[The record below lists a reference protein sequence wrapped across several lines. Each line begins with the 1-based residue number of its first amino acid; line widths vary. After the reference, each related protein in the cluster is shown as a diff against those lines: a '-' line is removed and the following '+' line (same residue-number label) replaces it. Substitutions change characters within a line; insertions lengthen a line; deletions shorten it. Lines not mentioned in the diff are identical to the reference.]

1 MRKEKELEYAAM
13 TKKGS
18 CCKATTGKKKEQSKT
33 GELSQLLQAVAS
45 LQQETVMFQQ
55 ELNEVMLALKQKQM
69 VNCLREEV
77 QYLHDKELYLNQDLE
92 RSLNHALA
100 SQDSPLPEAWAA
112 EDGAANL
119 RRKVSTGGKVRF
131 VF

>member
-1 MRKEKELEYAAM
+1 MQLSTMRKEKELEYAAM

-77 QYLHDKELYLNQDLE
+77 QYLHDKELYLN
-92 RSLNHALA
+92 
-100 SQDSPLPEAWAA
+100 
-112 EDGAANL
+112 
-119 RRKVSTGGKVRF
+119 
-131 VF
+131 